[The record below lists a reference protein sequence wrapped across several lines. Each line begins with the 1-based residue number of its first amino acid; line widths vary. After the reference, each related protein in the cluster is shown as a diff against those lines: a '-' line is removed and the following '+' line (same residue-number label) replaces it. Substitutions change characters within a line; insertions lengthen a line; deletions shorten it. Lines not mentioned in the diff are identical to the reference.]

1 MSITQDVDRA
11 ERLVSR
17 FTDAAID
24 AMLVT
29 DLVNV
34 RYLTGYTGSNGLAV
48 VGPDL
53 RVFITDF
60 RYVQQASEQV
70 DPSFDRREA
79 SLELSDSIGEV
90 LPEGPLRL
98 GFEEASVTVHEH
110 RRLREKLPDRIELVA
125 VAGIVEG
132 LREVKSAEEVERIRE
147 ATKLADA
154 ALSQLIADGL
164 TGRTEREL
172 AFALGEKM
180 FALGASR
187 PSFDTIVAAGSH
199 GALPHATP
207 REVEVRPGEMVVI
220 DWGAELDGYCSDCT
234 RTFAAGEPGQL
245 EREIYS
251 LVLEAQ
257 LTGVG
262 AVRAGAEGAAVD
274 AVARDVIAAAG
285 HREHFGH
292 GLGHGVGLAIHEAP
306 RLSQRSDSVLEAGNV
321 VTVEPGVYLPGQ
333 FGVRIEDLVVVGD
346 GGCEILTSLSKE
358 LTVIG

>member
-1 MSITQDVDRA
+1 MSVMQGVNRA

-17 FTDAAID
+17 LEAAEID
-24 AMLVT
+24 VMLIT

-48 VGPDL
+48 VGPDT

-70 DPSFDRREA
+70 DSSFDRREA

-98 GFEEASVTVHEH
+98 GFEDGNVTVRAH
-110 RRLREKLPDRIELVA
+110 RHLREKLSDRIELVP
-125 VAGIVEG
+125 VSGIVEG
-132 LREVKSAEEVERIRE
+132 LREVKSPEEVSRIRE
-147 ATKLADA
+147 ATQLADA
-154 ALSQLIADGL
+154 ALSELVAGGL
-164 TGRTEREL
+164 VGRTEREI
-172 AFALGEKM
+172 AFALGERM
-180 FALGASR
+180 FALGASG

-207 REVEVRPGEMVVI
+207 REVEVKAGELVVI
-220 DWGAELDGYCSDCT
+220 DWGAVLDGYCSDCT
-234 RTFAAGEPGQL
+234 RTFATGEPGEL
-245 EREIYS
+245 EREIYA

-257 LTGVG
+257 L
-262 AVRAGAEGAAVD
+262 AGVD
-274 AVARDVIAAAG
+274 AVKPGGEGRAVDGVAREVIAGAG

-292 GLGHGVGLAIHEAP
+292 GLGHGVGLAVHEAP
-306 RLSQRSDSVLEAGNV
+306 RLSQRSDSVLEMGNV

-333 FGVRIEDLVVVGD
+333 FGVRIEDLVVVSES
-346 GGCEILTSLSKE
+346 GCEILTTVSKE
-358 LTVIG
+358 LTIVA